1 MILMNFWYGV
11 GVDDNVIYVYNFVL
25 VVKFIIYV
33 KLKFFILNL
42 RLIIFFFYENLGI
55 LLDFLIVLV

>member
-1 MILMNFWYGV
+1 MILMNFWYRV
-11 GVDDNVIYVYNFVL
+11 GVDDKVIYVFNFVL

-33 KLKFFILNL
+33 ELKFFILNL

>member
-1 MILMNFWYGV
+1 MILMNFWYRV
-11 GVDDNVIYVYNFVL
+11 GVDDKVIYVFNFVL

-42 RLIIFFFYENLGI
+42 RLIIFFFYENLGM

>member
-1 MILMNFWYGV
+1 MILMNFWYRV
-11 GVDDNVIYVYNFVL
+11 GVDDKVIYVFNFVL
-25 VVKFIIYV
+25 VVKFIIYIE
-33 KLKFFILNL
+33 LKFFILNL